1 MLVKDNS
8 STEAKCSRSCDR
20 NGGTQG
26 GTRKNEY
33 FKPSLTITS
42 KMWGGWIS
50 WDVWLVEKGNCTGWI
65 IKNTSNTGR
74 QIRVWTNYISFYKF
88 LGFAN
93 LQSHLVEMAK
103 YDPVWLIWRKHKQ
116 RFSSSKLRN
125 SGDFLSIS
133 LDAIL
138 QTTSDNQIY
147 KLVTLVISWLFITPM
162 D

>member
-50 WDVWLVEKGNCTGWI
+50 WDVWLVEKENCTGWI

-74 QIRVWTNYISFYKF
+74 QTRVWTNYIYISFWDSPT
-88 LGFAN
+88 L
-93 LQSHLVEMAK
+93 SHLVEMAK

-116 RFSSSKLRN
+116 RFSLSKLRN

-147 KLVTLVISWLFITPM
+147 KLVTLVISLLFITPM